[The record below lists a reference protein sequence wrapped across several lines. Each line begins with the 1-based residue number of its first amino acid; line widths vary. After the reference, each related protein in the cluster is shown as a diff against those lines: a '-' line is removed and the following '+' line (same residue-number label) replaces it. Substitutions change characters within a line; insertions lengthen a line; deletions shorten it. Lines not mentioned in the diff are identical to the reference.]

1 MPGGIKAVKIIF
13 LILAWLALIGCV
25 IGGII
30 MIAVGGAARVTGEEG
45 AGAAMAF
52 GAGLGVF
59 YIILG
64 IVIFILYF
72 FTAKGV
78 ANAKNYGKIM
88 AIIFGILMLP
98 SIPIGTVLGIIIL
111 INIFNEQGK
120 AWFAGTASTPTP
132 ASEPGT

>member
-13 LILAWLALIGCV
+13 LVLAWLALIGCV
-25 IGGII
+25 IGGIAV
-30 MIAVGGAARVTGEEG
+30 IAIGGAARASAQEG
-45 AGAAMAF
+45 AGAALAV
-52 GAGLGVF
+52 GAGLGIL

-111 INIFNEQGK
+111 INIFSEQGK
-120 AWFAGTASTPTP
+120 AWFAGTASTPSPTP
-132 ASEPGT
+132 EPGT